1 MTACSWISRLKQP
14 VFFWWF
20 AALTVQLAVDA
31 TFKFIDLHG
40 ASRAMLG
47 LLPALMWIFVVVA
60 FVQAVLRSDE
70 LQQRIHMQAVS
81 LGGVS
86 AIVLILVVS
95 GLERAGIY
103 QVSLNAVWSSLLF
116 LLLISYIVSAWR
128 YR

>member
-1 MTACSWISRLKQP
+1 MTACSWVSRLRQP
-14 VFFWWF
+14 VFRWWF
-20 AALTVQLAVDA
+20 AALAVQLAVNMV
-31 TFKFIDLHG
+31 FKFIAHG
-40 ASRAMLG
+40 ASRALLG

-81 LGGVS
+81 LAGVS

-103 QVSLNAVWSSLLF
+103 HGFLNAVWSSLLF